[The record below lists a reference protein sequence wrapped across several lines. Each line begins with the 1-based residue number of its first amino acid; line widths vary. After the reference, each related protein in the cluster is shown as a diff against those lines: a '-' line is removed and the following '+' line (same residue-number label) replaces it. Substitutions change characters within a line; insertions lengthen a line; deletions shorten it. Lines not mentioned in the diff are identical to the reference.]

1 MKHCCILFTLCTLI
15 AQASNGSVMRLAFDS
30 MRVDQRIFEPLKM
43 RVWVERGTPK
53 LNLDNNGVI
62 LKGYDVVAY
71 FTQKKAIKGSP
82 AYHTTYQGATCYF
95 SSAEDLT
102 TFKKDPSRYVPQC
115 GGFCA
120 NGVLNNRLRDT
131 DPTIFFIEKGNLYV
145 CASAQE
151 KRQFQVHS
159 LEHVIK
165 AQRN

>member
-15 AQASNGSVMRLAFDS
+15 AQASNGSVMRLAFDR

-53 LNLDNNGVI
+53 LNLDNN
-62 LKGYDVVAY
+62 
-71 FTQKKAIKGSP
+71 
-82 AYHTTYQGATCYF
+82 HTTYQGATYYF

-131 DPTIFFIEKGNLYV
+131 DPTIFFIEKGSLYV

-151 KRQFQVHS
+151 KRQFHVHS